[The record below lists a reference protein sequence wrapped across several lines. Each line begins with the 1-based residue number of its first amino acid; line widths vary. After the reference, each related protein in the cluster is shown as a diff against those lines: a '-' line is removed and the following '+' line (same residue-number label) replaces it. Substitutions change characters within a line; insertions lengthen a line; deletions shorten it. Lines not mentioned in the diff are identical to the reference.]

1 MNTPSQKL
9 IGALL
14 DRFETSQIMIF
25 LFGLWAIY
33 AIAPEPIPFIDDIIL
48 GILTLQAARWASKEK
63 SKKPPAKAQDP
74 SGKPPMKNVTP
85 PKKAEKAEKAEKKAE
100 EASDAP

>member
-1 MNTPSQKL
+1 MNSTSHKL

-63 SKKPPAKAQDP
+63 GKDKRAPEKAPDTKT
-74 SGKPPMKNVTP
+74 KPPMKNVTP
-85 PKKAEKAEKAEKKAE
+85 QKKTDEKTDEKID

>member
-48 GILTLQAARWASKEK
+48 GILTLQAARESAGSIGET
-63 SKKPPAKAQDP
+63 AD
-74 SGKPPMKNVTP
+74 
-85 PKKAEKAEKAEKKAE
+85 E
-100 EASDAP
+100 ERDSS